1 MAAHDALEE
10 EFGDLLFS
18 VINAARLYEIDPS
31 IALYRAN
38 EKFSR
43 RFRHVEARMKQQ
55 HLEMNAA
62 NMSQMDAFWN
72 EAKEEEKA

>member
-38 EKFSR
+38 EKFS
-43 RFRHVEARMKQQ
+43 Q
-55 HLEMNAA
+55 
-62 NMSQMDAFWN
+62 
-72 EAKEEEKA
+72 